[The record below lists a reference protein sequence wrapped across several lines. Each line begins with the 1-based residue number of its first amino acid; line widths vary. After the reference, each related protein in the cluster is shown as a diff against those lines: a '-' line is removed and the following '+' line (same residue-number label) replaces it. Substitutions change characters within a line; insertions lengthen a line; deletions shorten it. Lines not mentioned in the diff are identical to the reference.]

1 MIWVVTVHSVSAVP
15 SPNTHTHTVH
25 PSTLYP
31 STLSTHPFYPTQS
44 LHIQAQMQQ
53 QQMAAS
59 RMAAQPQVV
68 YQQQPQVCTAAT
80 LVVNIQCTRYS
91 QVVAKFEPY

>member
-1 MIWVVTVHSVSAVP
+1 
-15 SPNTHTHTVH
+15 
-25 PSTLYP
+25 
-31 STLSTHPFYPTQS
+31 
-44 LHIQAQMQQ
+44 MQQ

-68 YQQQPQVCTAAT
+68 YQQQPQVCTAST